1 MDDLPFRGQTFLVAT
16 SEDLADKV
24 ARAVRE
30 KGGRAIPFPT
40 IRLVPPADYENLDR
54 GLRLWRTLDWVVF
67 TSAHGVEAV
76 VDRSRA
82 LGVDLAGF
90 QGKVAAVGPAT
101 KAAAEAAG
109 LAVSLVPNEFL
120 TDAIAGALGNVC
132 GRTIFLPRSRIAR
145 KSLADELRDRG
156 AQVIEAD
163 AYDAIPT
170 APDIDVLRETDRID
184 VVLLTSASAA
194 THLMDLLPKDV
205 RDRLIHEAEAACIVG
220 RAWEGAGARGGPVA
234 VFGLRRRDPLRPPGG
249 EGFARPGS
257 VRRKRRR
264 AGSRPRGEAGRTG
277 SHRDSGCL
285 PLRIHRPW
293 ALRRG
298 PGRSNRQRRV
308 PRTAR
313 QDGREPG
320 TRGRRPRGSKRDDG
334 RPGRRHP
341 RGLGPRRIR
350 GDGDPRVRSEARL
363 RVLWPVPRRRRFR
376 PPGRR
381 PPPP

>member
-101 KAAAEAAG
+101 KAAAEGAG

-120 TDAIAGALGNVC
+120 TDAIAGALGDVC

-163 AYDAIPT
+163 AYDAIPA
-170 APDIDVLRETDRID
+170 APEIDVLRKTDRID

-205 RDRLIHEAEAACIVG
+205 RDRLIHEAEAACI
-220 RAWEGAGARGGPVA
+220 GPVTAEAARSLGFRVCA
-234 VFGLRRRDPLRPPGG
+234 VARNHTVDGLV
-249 EGFARPGS
+249 ES
-257 VRRKRRR
+257 VEEVR
-264 AGSRPRGEAGRTG
+264 AHG
-277 SHRDSGCL
+277 
-285 PLRIHRPW
+285 
-293 ALRRG
+293 
-298 PGRSNRQRRV
+298 
-308 PRTAR
+308 
-313 QDGREPG
+313 
-320 TRGRRPRGSKRDDG
+320 
-334 RPGRRHP
+334 
-341 RGLGPRRIR
+341 
-350 GDGDPRVRSEARL
+350 
-363 RVLWPVPRRRRFR
+363 
-376 PPGRR
+376 
-381 PPPP
+381 